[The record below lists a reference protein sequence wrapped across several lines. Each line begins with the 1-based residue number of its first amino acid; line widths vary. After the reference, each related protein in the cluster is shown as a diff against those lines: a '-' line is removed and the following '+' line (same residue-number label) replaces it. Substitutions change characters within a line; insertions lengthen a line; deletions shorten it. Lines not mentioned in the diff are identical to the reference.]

1 MMIFQRSFFA
11 LVALLF
17 VTTVTFEG
25 GVAAA
30 EQQRRQAKSGKNGPP
45 PPPSPGQYYKKSPK
59 SSKKN
64 RPTPSPVTSPTPS
77 PVTPP
82 TPAPILIPPP
92 EPTPVMTEKAL
103 QSVLRVIKQ
112 IDNDKKADAD
122 AEVPQELGG
131 ERPVSLLGG
140 GGVPN
145 KFAVSGGIVD
155 LRMGYSI
162 VDQEKGNFAFEPI
175 KKCVDDDVNACIE
188 TVISN
193 AGSKSRQYTI
203 YDTSTR
209 SSFMKAAISAEGGSV
224 GTKVSASVEVM
235 TTSEMSLESVS
246 HILLGTTITYNER
259 IKNAQKLKLTG
270 PAKNWLTNDRER
282 FIRNFGLTFV
292 TSITKGGSFMS
303 SFDMVAKKS
312 SSEQELKAEA
322 SFTYEGG
329 LYSAEGSAKFEGRQ
343 TTTNSN
349 TKISSTW
356 DATPDPYLSDKGNRG
371 EIASPAQMLLVY
383 GNWSETVKENP
394 APIFLETNA
403 YSVSED
409 VQLILQK
416 FDADKDSTVQAIEGS
431 VLSISSVA
439 MEMATTELVD
449 TVLLIKALNTYKD
462 WEEVKK
468 YKDSSSFS
476 PFYKKLETLSV
487 DAGLYRN
494 ARMTSTIFTD
504 ASLVAL
510 NRQLVKD
517 LFYVQEIYDNGNRF
531 GSWRYFSQR
540 NAARPGLQQRFDD
553 GIKPGLEKLTGLKCR
568 PQAQGNDPDQY
579 IPGKN
584 RLVNGFGLPM
594 GDCGEHHVCRD
605 EVDEN
610 GKAVLQVVEDKMKIC
625 LGVYYCE
632 YDGKYVGNGL
642 NCFNHPSPEKAGT
655 CCPAN
660 AYCDP
665 AVESFDVN
673 APPMCRVCTE
683 FEISTLGVACKN

>member
-1 MMIFQRSFFA
+1 MIFQRSFFA

-64 RPTPSPVTSPTPS
+64 RPIPSPVTSPTPS

-112 IDNDKKADAD
+112 IENDKKAAADAD
-122 AEVPQELGG
+122 VP
-131 ERPVSLLGG
+131 LLQG

-155 LRMGYSI
+155 LLMGYSI

-193 AGSKSRQYTI
+193 AGSKSTETTI

-246 HILLGTTITYNER
+246 HILLGTTITKNER

-270 PAKNWLTNDRER
+270 TAKYWLTNDRDR
-282 FIRNFGLTFV
+282 FIRQFGLTFV

-329 LYSAEGSAKFEGRQ
+329 MYSAAGSVEFEGRQ
-343 TTTNSN
+343 TTKNSN
-349 TKISSTW
+349 TRISSTW

-371 EIASPAQMLLVY
+371 EISSPAQMLLVY
-383 GNWSETVKENP
+383 GNWSETVKEKP

-416 FDADKDSTVQAIEGS
+416 LDADKDSTVEAIEGS

-462 WEEVKK
+462 WEEVKT
-468 YKDSSSFS
+468 YKDNTLFS
-476 PFYKKLETLSV
+476 PFYEKLEALSV

-494 ARMTSTIFTD
+494 HRMTSTIFTD

-510 NRQLVKD
+510 NRQLNED
-517 LFYVQEIYDNGNRF
+517 LFYVQDIYDNGNRF

-632 YDGKYVGNGL
+632 FDAKFVGNKL

-655 CCPAN
+655 CCSAN

-683 FEISTLGVACKN
+683 FEPVSVSNISGNRCKN